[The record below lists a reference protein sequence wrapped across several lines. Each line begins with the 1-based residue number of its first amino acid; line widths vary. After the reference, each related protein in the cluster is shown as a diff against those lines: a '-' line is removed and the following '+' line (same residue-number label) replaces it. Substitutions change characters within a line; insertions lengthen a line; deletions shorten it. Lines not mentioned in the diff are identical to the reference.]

1 MQFLRRKNAK
11 EEDDQLLLF
20 CFKKADPGF
29 VVQAGLEHIHHVIQA
44 SFCLSLPA
52 GISEAQF
59 LMKTGPTFQKTFS
72 MLFLIL
78 KFLL

>member
-20 CFKKADPGF
+20 RFKKADPGF
-29 VVQAGLEHIHHVIQA
+29 VVQAGQEHIHRIIQA

-52 GISEAQF
+52 GISDAQL
-59 LMKTGPTFQKTFS
+59 LMKTGQTFQRRFQCYF
-72 MLFLIL
+72 LF
-78 KFLL
+78 